1 MAISI
6 NTPAN
11 FASNN
16 VKCTPVSADIIE
28 SVSLENPKRKKV
40 YMLVKND
47 IEKQNAFCDGTGAS
61 TSLKQ
66 YKVESILFDT
76 SQKLRNYWEIEGKL
90 I

>member
-28 SVSLENPKRKKV
+28 SVSLENPKKKKV

-47 IEKQNAFCDGTGAS
+47 IPPHLYDCFLLGT
-61 TSLKQ
+61 L
-66 YKVESILFDT
+66 
-76 SQKLRNYWEIEGKL
+76 
-90 I
+90 

>member
-28 SVSLENPKRKKV
+28 SVSLENPKKKKV
-40 YMLVKND
+40 YMLVKYD
-47 IEKQNAFCDGTGAS
+47 IPVLLYDRLNYYRAGYFLGRARFS
-61 TSLKQ
+61 T
-66 YKVESILFDT
+66 
-76 SQKLRNYWEIEGKL
+76 
-90 I
+90 

>member
-28 SVSLENPKRKKV
+28 SVSLENPKRKSMQSNELFYTMKED
-40 YMLVKND
+40 YC
-47 IEKQNAFCDGTGAS
+47 EK
-61 TSLKQ
+61 K
-66 YKVESILFDT
+66 
-76 SQKLRNYWEIEGKL
+76 
-90 I
+90 